1 MPRSPRIKTAER
13 PAPTAIVASAANVTN
28 ASREGRRVPKTTEW
42 QREAWYFY
50 DTIGELRFG
59 ANWLGNALSRTTLR
73 VEVDGVPQEDGP
85 AVDALDV
92 LFGGPTGQGQ
102 MLSAFGVHLTVAGE
116 AYLVGKVKPGEGE
129 EGDEDDEWAVMST
142 EEIKQ
147 SGNSKSKWTIDRG
160 DGKKE
165 TLDGNEGLVIRL
177 WRSHPRKYVEADS
190 PTRAV
195 IPILREIEQLTKH
208 VAATIDSRLAGA
220 GILLLP
226 SEMSFTSPTPD
237 DESGDH
243 LDDDPFMR
251 GLTEAM
257 TIPIQDRGSASAV
270 VPLVIKAPGAVL
282 ANATHLKFST
292 PFDEATQELR
302 TEAIR
307 RLALGMDLPPE
318 IMLGTAGINH
328 WGAWQVDEAAIKMHV
343 EPLLELIVDA
353 LTKWYLVPA
362 LEGMG
367 EDPSGVSIGFDT
379 SDLRLRPNRATQ
391 AIELYDRLEL
401 SGETLRRETGFE
413 ESDAPDAEEIKS
425 ILLRKMAIGVS
436 TSDLTVAALHELG
449 MPLVPIPSQV
459 PVKPEDKG
467 LTPRGPQ
474 PDPVA
479 PAVEQPD
486 TVREPPAI
494 GAAANTEFDGVAID
508 LGLFAA
514 AEMLLLRALERAN
527 NKVNRRGRTRRSFT
541 NEECDQGLAD
551 AWVHIPRV
559 AGYTG
564 IDPERLECAL
574 DRCARDALRGG
585 EYNAGLLVAALRD
598 VRPQMRV
605 VASG

>member
-1 MPRSPRIKTAER
+1 MPRPSRTKTAES

-28 ASREGRRVPKTTEW
+28 AAKEGRRVPKTTDW

-59 ANWLGNALSRTTLR
+59 ANWLGNALSRTKLR
-73 VEVDGVPQEDGP
+73 IMEAEVPVNEGP
-85 AVDALDV
+85 AVDALNV
-92 LFGGPTGQGQ
+92 LFGGPTGQSQ
-102 MLSAFGVHLTVAGE
+102 MLSSFAVHLTVAGE
-116 AYLVGKVKPGEGE
+116 AYLVGKVKPGEDE
-129 EGDEDDEWAVMST
+129 DSEDDEWAVMST

-147 SGNSKSKWTIDRG
+147 GRGGKDGQTRWNIDRG
-160 DGKKE
+160 DGKQE
-165 TLDGNEGLVIRL
+165 TLEGKDGLVIRL

-226 SEMSFTSPTPD
+226 SEMSFASPTSDP
-237 DESGDH
+237 EAETGDH
-243 LDDDPFMR
+243 VADDPFMAD
-251 GLTEAM
+251 LTEAM
-257 TIPIQDRGSASAV
+257 TTPIQDRGSASAV

-282 ANATHLKFST
+282 NNATHLKFST

-353 LTKWYLVPA
+353 LTRWYLIPA
-362 LEGMG
+362 LEGMEESTEG
-367 EDPSGVSIGFDT
+367 ISIGFDT

-413 ESDAPDAEEIKS
+413 EADAPDPEEIKS

-436 TSDLTVAALHELG
+436 TSDLTVASLHELG
-449 MPLVPIPSQV
+449 LPLVPIASQV
-459 PVKPEDKG
+459 EAPAGAQG

-474 PDPVA
+474 PEPTEPPVE
-479 PAVEQPD
+479 PADVQ
-486 TVREPPAI
+486 REPPV
-494 GAAANTEFDGVAID
+494 AATGID
-508 LGLFAA
+508 LGVFAA

-527 NKVNRRGRTRRSFT
+527 NKVNRRGNRHRPFT
-541 NEECDQGLAD
+541 ETECETGLKD
-551 AWVHIPRV
+551 AWVHVPRM
-559 AGYTG
+559 AAYTG
-564 IDPERLECAL
+564 LDPARLECAL
-574 DRCARDALRGG
+574 DRCAREALCEGN
-585 EYNAGLLVAALRD
+585 YNAGLLVAELRD
-598 VRPQMRV
+598 LAPRMRM
-605 VASG
+605 VAGV